1 MRVFEQ
7 ATQDGFGHMADWAR
21 WPAKIA
27 LSLCVVAMLAAC
39 QGKNKGAADASQIVA
54 QVNDSEISIHQ
65 VQAMMEKQPALV
77 NQLGD
82 AAAGRVLD
90 SLIEQELAAQ
100 AARKAGL
107 DSNPR
112 VLQALELA
120 KREVLARAY
129 QDQLADKATLPDTT
143 SVDKYYDDHPELFA
157 QRRQYTLRET
167 QVKATP
173 EQAKDMAAK
182 VETLGTP
189 EAVASALAD
198 SGLPSA
204 SQNTMQWAENMP
216 LDLLPKLAFL
226 RVGQSLAVTRP
237 DGLVI
242 FTVLHTEDAPV
253 TRGTAQKLIQTV
265 IMNNKRKELVKQG
278 MDALRQKAKIERK
291 GAFAPGAA
299 PAAVVGSAASTAP

>member
-7 ATQDGFGHMADWAR
+7 ATQNGLGHMAHRATGA
-21 WPAKIA
+21 AKVVLGLA
-27 LSLCVVAMLAAC
+27 LVAMLAAC
-39 QGKNKGAADASQIVA
+39 QGKNKASADTSQIVA

-65 VQAMMEKQPALV
+65 VQAVMEKQPALV

-129 QDQLADKATLPDTT
+129 QDQLADKATLPDTA

-173 EQAKDMAAK
+173 DQAKDMAAK
-182 VETLGTP
+182 VEALSTP
-189 EAVASALAD
+189 EAVNSLVID
-198 SGLPSA
+198 SGLPNA

-216 LDLLPKLAFL
+216 LDLLPKLAYL
-226 RVGQSLAVTRP
+226 RVGQSLAVPRP
-237 DGLVI
+237 DGLLI

-253 TRGTAQKLIQTV
+253 TRGTAQKMIQV
-265 IMNNKRKELVKQG
+265 AIMNNKRKELVKQG

-291 GAFAPGAA
+291 GVFAPGAA
-299 PAAVVGSAASTAP
+299 TAAASGAASTAP

>member
-1 MRVFEQ
+1 MRVFDQ
-7 ATQDGFGHMADWAR
+7 ATQDRFGR
-21 WPAKIA
+21 WTTGSAKVA
-27 LSLCVVAMLAAC
+27 LSLSLVALLSAC
-39 QGKNKGAADASQIVA
+39 PNKDKAGSADGSQIVA

-65 VQAMMEKQPALV
+65 VQAVMQTQPALV
-77 NQLGD
+77 SQLGD

-107 DSNPR
+107 DSSPK

-129 QDQLADKATLPDTT
+129 QDQLAEKATLPDTT
-143 SVDKYYDDHPELFA
+143 SVDKYYDEHPALFA

-182 VETLGTP
+182 AESVSSPDAITSLVVE
-189 EAVASALAD
+189 
-198 SGLPSA
+198 SGLPNA

-216 LDLLPKLAFL
+216 MELLSKLAFL
-226 RVGQSLAVTRP
+226 RVGQSLALPRS

-253 TRGTAQKLIQTV
+253 TRGTAQKLIQTAL
-265 IMNNKRKELVKQG
+265 MNSKRKELVKQG

-291 GAFAPGAA
+291 GVFAAGAVT
-299 PAAVVGSAASTAP
+299 AASAASKAPSAAP

>member
-7 ATQDGFGHMADWAR
+7 ATQDGFKPMAHWAR
-21 WPAKIA
+21 CSAKVA
-27 LSLCVVAMLAAC
+27 LGLSVVVVLAAC
-39 QGKNKGAADASQIVA
+39 QGKNKATDTSQIVA

-173 EQAKDMAAK
+173 EQAKDLIAK
-182 VETLGTP
+182 VEALSTP
-189 EAVASALAD
+189 EAVASLVAD
-198 SGLPSA
+198 SGLPNA
-204 SQNTMQWAENMP
+204 SQNAMQWAENMP

-226 RVGQSLAVTRP
+226 RVGQSLAIAQP

-242 FTVLHTEDAPV
+242 FTVLHTDDAPV
-253 TRGTAQKLIQTV
+253 TRGTAQKLIQAA

-278 MDALRQKAKIERK
+278 MDALRQQAKIERK

-299 PAAVVGSAASTAP
+299 AAVASAASTSP